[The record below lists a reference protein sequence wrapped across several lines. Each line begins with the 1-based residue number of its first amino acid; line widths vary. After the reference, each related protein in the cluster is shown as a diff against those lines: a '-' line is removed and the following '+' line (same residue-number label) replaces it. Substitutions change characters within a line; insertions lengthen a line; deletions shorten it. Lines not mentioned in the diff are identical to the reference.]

1 MKNKHL
7 TDLERLEIE
16 HALRQCTSLKKIAA
30 QLG

>member
-16 HALRQCTSLKKIAA
+16 HALRQGMSLKRIAK
-30 QLG
+30 